1 MMNNSYKLITLL
13 LICLVVFTYLGCAIR
28 DLANIKYGAH
38 ERNVIDFWKAKSDKP
53 TPVLVH
59 FHGGGF
65 VKGDKR
71 LSRLQK
77 ECLKNGI
84 SAVSANYRF
93 VKSKDVTL
101 LEVMHDG
108 ARVIQFLRS
117 KAKEWSIDPTRIA
130 LSGGSAGG
138 NMSLWLALHD
148 NLADPKSKDSISRF
162 STRVTCAVA
171 IDAQTSNDVN
181 FIRKNIGGNPGI
193 HRSVPLMYGVDTI
206 KELEKPSTLK
216 MMEEFSAINH
226 ATKDD
231 PPIYLSYHVAP
242 DKELLSEKTKTF
254 VSIHSAKFGLL
265 LKEKLALLGIEC
277 HVGYPGNRLKESELE
292 FLLRHFK
299 IGTSQVTPPITG
311 GK

>member
-28 DLANIKYGAH
+28 DLANIKYGTH

-59 FHGGGF
+59 FHAGGF
-65 VKGDKR
+65 VYGKKR

-93 VKSKDVTL
+93 VKSKNVTL
-101 LEVMHDG
+101 REVMHDG
-108 ARVIQFLRS
+108 ARVIQFIRS
-117 KAKEWSIDPTRIA
+117 KAKEWNIDPTRIA
-130 LSGGSAGG
+130 VSGGSAGG

-148 NLADPKSKDSISRF
+148 DLADPTSKDPLSRF
-162 STRVTCAVA
+162 STRVTCVVA

-181 FIRKNIGGNPGI
+181 FIRKNIGGKSSI
-193 HRSVPLMYGVDTI
+193 HRAVTLMYSVDTI
-206 KELEKPSTLK
+206 EELEEPEKLK

-231 PPIYLSYHVAP
+231 PPIYLSYHLAP

-265 LKEKLALLGIEC
+265 LKEKLAPLGIEC
-277 HVGYPGNRLKESELE
+277 HVGYPENRLKESALE
-292 FLLRHFK
+292 FLLRHFR
-299 IGTSQVTPPITG
+299 IGASQVTPPITG